1 MSSEV
6 GVLQKMPL
14 DALAERCKEETDRY
28 SERKV
33 HDTQYCFELFRRAV
47 YQKDKSIWNTIV
59 ENYNKTVTGWV
70 VRHYGFSSSGMD
82 AQAFADQAFEK
93 IIHTITADKFGRFS
107 SLEAVLGYLKLCVHS
122 VIVDFMRSADYS
134 NLSAW
139 EDMSEMEAAKDPSPE
154 EKTIEQSE
162 RRTLWELLESRL
174 NDRKERLVIECSF
187 VFDLKPQQILDEFRA
202 EFSDIDEIYRVKQ
215 NVISRLRRDAEFR
228 KLLGIDD

>member
-1 MSSEV
+1 
-6 GVLQKMPL
+6 
-14 DALAERCKEETDRY
+14 
-28 SERKV
+28 
-33 HDTQYCFELFRRAV
+33 
-47 YQKDKSIWNTIV
+47 
-59 ENYNKTVTGWV
+59 
-70 VRHYGFSSSGMD
+70 
-82 AQAFADQAFEK
+82 
-93 IIHTITADKFGRFS
+93 
-107 SLEAVLGYLKLCVHS
+107 VHS

-228 KLLGIDD
+228 QLLGIDD